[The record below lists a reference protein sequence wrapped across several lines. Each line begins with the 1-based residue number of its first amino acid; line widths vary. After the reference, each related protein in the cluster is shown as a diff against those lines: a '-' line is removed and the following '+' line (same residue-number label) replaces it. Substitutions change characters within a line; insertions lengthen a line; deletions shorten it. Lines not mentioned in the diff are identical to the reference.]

1 MIKKSGISVFLL
13 ICLFS
18 SYAQEKQVDIK
29 IIQDKKTFSMTDP
42 VITLNKKPF
51 VIQVTLTNMDGVYL
65 YADFSD
71 SIYRLANTDPIPDF
85 DNLASMAMAEESF
98 NKDQELIISKTGWA
112 YWFYDKNLDWHRF
125 DKDIKM
131 LHENSMTGKKTI
143 RQFYFPET
151 EQTIKIAAVT
161 LPLYLF
167 FVTVEKDAA
176 GNAVKELQ
184 RQKATIHW
192 K

>member
-1 MIKKSGISVFLL
+1 MIKKAGVSVFLL

-125 DKDIKM
+125 DKDIKT
-131 LHENSMTGKKTI
+131 LHENSVTGKKTI